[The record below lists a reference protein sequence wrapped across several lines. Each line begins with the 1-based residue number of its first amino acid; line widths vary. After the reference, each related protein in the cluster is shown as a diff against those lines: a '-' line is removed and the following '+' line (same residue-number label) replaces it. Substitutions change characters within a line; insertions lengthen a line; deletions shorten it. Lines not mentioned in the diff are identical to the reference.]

1 MLTAQNTELHRITVD
16 IWSTVFDI
24 DVESA
29 ETTDRVAGRSLTGTV
44 QITGDWNG
52 AVMVECSDRLARHA
66 TATMF
71 GMEIDEVTEEDV
83 HDTVGEIANMTGG
96 NLKSLLPGS
105 CQLSLPTVTS
115 GVDYEHSVR
124 GSRVVERVAFDAAG
138 ESLVVTRIERSNG

>member
-52 AVMVECSDRLARHA
+52 AVMVECSDRLARQA

-115 GVDYEHSVR
+115 GIDYEHSVR
-124 GSRVVERVAFDAAG
+124 GSRVVERVAFDAVG
-138 ESLVVTRIERSNG
+138 ESLVVTRIERSNA

>member
-24 DVESA
+24 EVEPTTA
-29 ETTDRVAGRSLTGTV
+29 TDRVPGRSLTGTV

-52 AVMVECSDRLARHA
+52 AVMVECSDRLARLA

-71 GMEIDEVTEEDV
+71 GMEVDEVTDEDV
-83 HDTVGEIANMTGG
+83 HDTVGEVANMTGG

-115 GVDYEHSVR
+115 GIDYEHSVR
-124 GSRVVERVAFDAAG
+124 GSRVVERMAFDAAG
-138 ESLVVTRIERSNG
+138 ESLVVTRIERSNA

>member
-24 DVESA
+24 EVDSA

-52 AVMVECSDRLARHA
+52 AVMVECSDQLARHA

-115 GVDYEHSVR
+115 GIDYEHSVR

-138 ESLVVTRIERSNG
+138 ESLVVTRIERSNA